1 MQIFVFQLFVSY
13 SIVVL
18 TIGNKILWPG
28 HTNICGQFCC
38 KIGVIDG
45 VPHKIFPAKM
55 MNEFSRDK
63 KNSI

>member
-18 TIGNKILWPG
+18 IIGNKILWPG

-45 VPHKIFPAKM
+45 VPHNIFPAK
-55 MNEFSRDK
+55 NDE
-63 KNSI
+63 